1 MMGTATS
8 ATRAARWASILA
20 FCAVTGAVACTS
32 PEADRTR
39 GGGPGADPGNRDAI
53 VELHEGAE
61 PYHET
66 PCRMADLECPEIET
80 APGT

>member
-1 MMGTATS
+1 MRTATS
-8 ATRAARWASILA
+8 ATRAARRASTLA
-20 FCAVTGAVACTS
+20 LSALAVACTS
-32 PEADRTR
+32 PEADRAR

-66 PCRMADLECPEIET
+66 PCRMTDLECPEIET
-80 APGT
+80 APDT